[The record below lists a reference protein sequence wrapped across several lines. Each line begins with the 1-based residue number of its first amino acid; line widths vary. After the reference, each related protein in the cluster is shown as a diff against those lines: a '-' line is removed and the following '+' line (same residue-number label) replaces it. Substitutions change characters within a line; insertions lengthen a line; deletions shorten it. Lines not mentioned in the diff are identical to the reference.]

1 MKNST
6 APLKF
11 RYSLFI
17 ASIVVTI
24 AASLTIILYS
34 LDQQNEDAKLI
45 NVAGRQRMLSQRI
58 SKLILFLYYAE
69 KNEVV
74 RTTYRFDSLKMHLAV
89 WKKMHYYLIDQN
101 NQERNSLAIARL
113 LNENTP
119 RLEKIC
125 TVCDAAIAEPTAQ
138 NLKWAIDQIATVERP
153 FLLTMEKTVTTYQEE
168 AEAKLS
174 GVKKV
179 VTALCILTLVIFIL
193 EFRFVF
199 SPALFRLSES
209 NQELSELNKQL
220 SMANGELMATE
231 EEIRTNM
238 EQIHLLKD
246 HLELSERQYREL
258 VNNATDMIY
267 ELNAAGKFSFVNP
280 IMESVTGYPQS
291 EMLGMIY
298 SQVIHEDDRDKV
310 VQFYKDQ
317 MERREPVSY
326 RELRIKTKSGRVMWV
341 GQNAKMFFNDK
352 WVYKVSVVARDIT
365 EVKEI
370 EAQLIRERSLLRTI
384 IDNIPVNI
392 YVKDRHSRK
401 ILANRT
407 ELEHMEAA
415 REEDVLGKSDW
426 ELYPENS
433 ALISITEDKKV
444 LEGQPIINLETYNVL
459 PGGKEKWFLVSK
471 IPLLDETNSVMGL
484 VGISI
489 DITETKKDKEALR
502 LAKDQAVEATLAKTR
517 FLGTMSHEIRTPL
530 NGIMGLTSLLN
541 ENSPRPDQV
550 ENLKL
555 LKFSCDNLL
564 TIIND
569 ILDFNKIEAG
579 KMELE
584 NIPFNLAETAVQ
596 YHKMLNVR
604 AKQKGIEL
612 KLKLD
617 NALPKYVLGDPV
629 RLGQILNNL
638 IGNSIKFTERGH
650 VEIAVSSVRHVGDFH
665 RIRFAIS
672 DTGIGIPADKIDSIF
687 SGFSQATSDTTR
699 KFGGTG
705 LGLSI
710 TKKLLELMNSSIQ
723 VTSELGRG
731 SEFSFDLDMK
741 ESKAALPEEEVIA
754 QAPTETLNVLVV
766 DDNRVNQIVASNFLF
781 KWGHT
786 VTCASSGVEALDLV
800 SSRQF
805 DLILMDLQ
813 MPDKDGYETAM
824 EIRRMSEA
832 HFKEVPII
840 ALTADILP
848 EVKEKAFEAG
858 MNDYLSKPFQVH
870 DLQAIINK
878 HVKKASLR
886 KTDARSK
893 IEEVTLGDEI
903 YTKEL
908 MKHIAASLIE
918 LRNAF
923 HETWKLQDAEP
934 FKKAHH
940 KSKTSLFI
948 LQNERL
954 NGVIAK
960 VMNRVKEDNYDNSD
974 GLEKEVTDA
983 FSEAIAGL
991 S

>member
-6 APLKF
+6 GSLKF
-11 RYSLFI
+11 RYTLFI
-17 ASIVVTI
+17 ISVVVTI
-24 AASLTIILYS
+24 AASMTIILYS
-34 LDQQNEDAKLI
+34 LDQQNEDANLI

-58 SKLILFLYYAE
+58 SKLTLFLYYAE
-69 KNEVV
+69 ENEAL
-74 RTTYRFDSLKMHLAV
+74 RKTYRFDSLRMHVAN

-101 NQERNSLAIARL
+101 NEQRNSLAIARL

-125 TVCDAAIAEPTAQ
+125 NVCEMASDEPTAK
-138 NLKWAIDQIATVERP
+138 NLKFAIDEIAKLERP
-153 FLLTMEKTVTTYQEE
+153 FLLTMEKTVATYQRE
-168 AEAKLS
+168 AEEKLS
-174 GVKKV
+174 KVKKV
-179 VTALCILTLVIFIL
+179 VASLGILALVIFVL

-199 SPALFRLSES
+199 SRALFRLSES
-209 NQELSELNKQL
+209 NHELQELNKQL
-220 SMANGELMATE
+220 SMSNSELMATE

-267 ELNAAGKFSFVNP
+267 ELNASGKFSFVNP
-280 IMESVTGYPQS
+280 IMESVTGFPQS

-298 SQVIHEDDRDKV
+298 SQVVHEDDRNKV
-310 VQFYKDQ
+310 VQFYKNQ

-326 RELRIKTKSGRVMWV
+326 LELRIRTKSGRVMWV
-341 GQNAKMFFNDK
+341 GQNAKMFFDDR
-352 WVYKVSVVARDIT
+352 WVNKVSVVARDIT
-365 EVKEI
+365 EIKEI
-370 EAQLIRERSLLRTI
+370 EAQLTRERSLLRTI
-384 IDNIPVNI
+384 IDNIPANI
-392 YVKDRHSRK
+392 YVKDLQSRK

-407 ELEHMEAA
+407 ELEHMGVA
-415 REEDVLGKSDW
+415 REEDILGKSDW

-433 ALISITEDKKV
+433 ALVSISEDKKV
-444 LEGQPIINLETYNVL
+444 FEGEAIVNVETYNVL
-459 PGGKEKWFLVSK
+459 PGGKEKWFLISK
-471 IPLLDETNSVMGL
+471 IPLHDEANNVTGL

-502 LAKDQAVEATLAKTR
+502 LAKDQAEEATLAKSR
-517 FLGTMSHEIRTPL
+517 FLGIMSHEIRTPL
-530 NGIMGLTSLLN
+530 NGIMGLTGLLN
-541 ENSPRPDQV
+541 ENNPRPDQV

-584 NIPFNLAETAVQ
+584 TIPFNLAETAAQ

-604 AKQKGIEL
+604 ATQKGIEL

-617 NALPKYVLGDPV
+617 SNLPSYVMGDPV
-629 RLGQILNNL
+629 RLGQVLNNL
-638 IGNSIKFTERGH
+638 IGNSIKFTEQGH
-650 VEIAVSSVRHVGDFH
+650 VQISVTHLSKVGDSH
-665 RIRFAIS
+665 RIRFSIS
-672 DTGIGIPADKIDSIF
+672 DTGIGIPADKVDEVF
-687 SGFSQATSDTTR
+687 SGFSQASRDTTR

-710 TKKLLELMNSSIQ
+710 TKKLLELMNSKIE
-723 VTSELGRG
+723 VRSELGRG
-731 SEFSFDLDMK
+731 SEFSFELEMK
-741 ESKAALPEEEVIA
+741 ESQALLPEPESMLQSSAEV
-754 QAPTETLNVLVV
+754 LHVLVV

-781 KWGHT
+781 KWGHE
-786 VTCASSGVEALDLV
+786 VTCASSGDEALDLILKK
-800 SSRQF
+800 RF
-805 DLILMDLQ
+805 DLILMDIQ
-813 MPDKDGYETAM
+813 MPDKDGYETTM
-824 EIRRMSEA
+824 EIRRMPDK
-832 HFKEVPII
+832 HFKEVPIV

-848 EVKEKAFEAG
+848 EVKEKAFQSG
-858 MNDYLSKPFQVH
+858 MNDYLSKPFQQS
-870 DLQAIINK
+870 DLQTIINK
-878 HVKKASLR
+878 YVRKVAFKKSSA
-886 KTDARSK
+886 KSK
-893 IEEVTLGDEI
+893 IEEITLGDET

-908 MKHIAASLIE
+908 MRHIAASLTE

-923 HETWKLQDAEP
+923 HETWNSRDAEP

-948 LQNERL
+948 LQNETL
-954 NGVIAK
+954 NNVVAK
-960 VMNRVKEDNYDNSD
+960 VVTRMKDDNYDGSD
-974 GLEKEVTDA
+974 GLEKEVNDT
-983 FSEAIAGL
+983 FSEVIEGL